1 MRVGRNDP
9 CPCGSGR
16 KYKHC
21 CLRKNEERARGGLGS
36 ATASAGRGS
45 FDPEEMLM
53 DQAGVSSREEL
64 HRLMREFEVHC
75 ESLPDDVPAPTF
87 MQFLDRGN
95 AATGIHQHLA
105 DDVLGREFE
114 SAEELEDYL
123 STFTAR
129 ESFAALQD
137 FEGLSPG
144 EMHTLLYG
152 RFADNDVLVTFSD
165 AISDEDA
172 LSVALVRVVQWV
184 FRYHVNHDG
193 EVKLTDRGNYPRALC
208 RAFLSTFEPGFD
220 TEQSVPSEQSIPLL
234 YTAHDVLVSAGY
246 TEESAKESW
255 ITTEGASVF
264 SREAWGVVY
273 RTALLYLLDAH
284 DWKTWLPEE
293 LQHEHFDIIGQAGLF
308 LLYLLHHH
316 PTGTVGELYGRFI
329 RAFPAFVQPGNAGD
343 AQADVLREVFSTVFF
358 DYACPLYGLA
368 RLPDRND
375 TYPAGPQARYEAT
388 EVFRSAFAWRR

>member
-21 CLRKNEERARGGLGS
+21 CLRKDEERARGGSGT

-45 FDPEEMLM
+45 LDPEEMLM

-64 HRLMREFEVHC
+64 QRLMREFEAYC
-75 ESLPDDVPAPTF
+75 ESLPDDISAPTF
-87 MQFLDRGN
+87 MQFLGRGN
-95 AATGIHQHLA
+95 VATGIHQHLA
-105 DDVLGREFE
+105 EDVRGREFE
-114 SAEELEDYL
+114 SVKELEDYL
-123 STFTAR
+123 SRFTAR
-129 ESFAALQD
+129 ESSAALED

-152 RFADNDVLVTFSD
+152 RFGDNNALVTFSD
-165 AISDEDA
+165 ALSDEDA
-172 LSVALVRVVQWV
+172 LSVALVRVVRWV

-220 TEQSVPSEQSIPLL
+220 TQRSVPSELSIPLL
-234 YTAHDVLVSAGY
+234 YTAHDVLVAAGY
-246 TEESAKESW
+246 TEESAKKSW

-264 SREAWGVVY
+264 SRGTWAAVY
-273 RTALLYLLDAH
+273 RTALLHLLDVH
-284 DWKTWLPEE
+284 DWKTWLPAE

-316 PTGTVGELYGRFI
+316 PTGTMGELYERFT
-329 RAFPAFVQPGNAGD
+329 RAFPTFAQPGDAGD
-343 AQADVLREVFSTVFF
+343 AQADLLREVFSIVFF
-358 DYACPLYGLA
+358 EHACPLFGLA
-368 RLPDRND
+368 RLSDRKD
-375 TYPAGPQARYEAT
+375 TYPAGPQVLYEAT
-388 EVFRSAFAWRR
+388 EVFRAAFVWRR